1 MSRLEKKLIIEISQN
16 EDGFFIIYH
25 KKLID
30 ELNGK
35 VLLEGNIIEDFLY
48 EENIDSKIDGYL
60 SALNDLGYDV
70 TTREV
75 TNLND
80 KKEEGKKPLG
90 RIKELKIE
98 NLELKIENLELKIE
112 NSKLKDS
119 NSELTTLIDQLEDE
133 YASLRDMYFWVWWL
147 LLMAVFAN
155 FVVIGCGY
163 FVKQERLFYNE
174 NK

>member
-1 MSRLEKKLIIEISQN
+1 MSRLEKKLIIETSQIK
-16 EDGFFIIYH
+16 EGFFIVYH

-35 VLLEGNIIEDFLY
+35 VLLEGNIEDFLY

-90 RIKELKIE
+90 KIKELERE
-98 NLELKIENLELKIE
+98 NLELKME

-119 NSELTTLIDQLEDE
+119 NSELATLIDQLEDE
-133 YASLRDMYFWVWWL
+133 YASIRDMYF
-147 LLMAVFAN
+147 
-155 FVVIGCGY
+155 
-163 FVKQERLFYNE
+163 
-174 NK
+174 

>member
-1 MSRLEKKLIIEISQN
+1 MSRLEKKLIIETSQI
-16 EDGFFIIYH
+16 EEGFFIVYH

-35 VLLEGNIIEDFLY
+35 VLIEGNVEDYLY

-90 RIKELKIE
+90 RIKEIEKE
-98 NLELKIENLELKIE
+98 NLELKIENLELKRE

-133 YASLRDMYFWVWWL
+133 YASLRDMYF
-147 LLMAVFAN
+147 
-155 FVVIGCGY
+155 
-163 FVKQERLFYNE
+163 
-174 NK
+174 

>member
-1 MSRLEKKLIIEISQN
+1 MSRLEKKLIIEISQI
-16 EDGFFIIYH
+16 EEGFFIVYH

-35 VLLEGNIIEDFLY
+35 VLLEGNIEDFIY
-48 EENIDSKIDGYL
+48 EENINSKIDGYL

-75 TNLND
+75 TKLND

-90 RIKELKIE
+90 KIKELERE
-98 NLELKIENLELKIE
+98 NLELKIENLELKID

-119 NSELTTLIDQLEDE
+119 NNELRTFIGQLEDE
-133 YASLRDMYFWVWWL
+133 YDSLYDMYVSEFDDYYW
-147 LLMAVFAN
+147 
-155 FVVIGCGY
+155 
-163 FVKQERLFYNE
+163 
-174 NK
+174 